1 MPDLL
6 ALNLHRWH
14 GELTAAVQTVLR
26 NAEAVL
32 HNAIDHQLQAWN
44 HAQNAGTDSW
54 LLQVFVSGFL

>member
-1 MPDLL
+1 M
-6 ALNLHRWH
+6 H

-32 HNAIDHQLQAWN
+32 HNAIDQQLQAWN
-44 HAQNAGTDSW
+44 HAQNPGTDSW